1 MSGQVSDLVISRSI
15 WQCSV
20 RWELADRLAT
30 CLNVAFG
37 DAVHTVPG
45 NTTDRILFHN
55 KRALTSREPRLQL
68 CYERCPALCK
78 PSNYPTYGCCVCS
91 SAETIQAYI
100 YAIVMHYSR
109 VVKCR
114 RICRVT
120 ACSHLSTNVAD
131 TIKTSPTSCRT
142 AGRHFWRSTNH
153 CKRRSATPIR
163 LARARLACF
172 DWQVAHKNFC
182 WRHLSATNVGKCEER
197 IERVNT
203 IHTRCG
209 VTECDIW
216 MMNDAVTLRCLW
228 SWVCHIRQRLSALT
242 VDFSCVCCATARHL
256 MYLWHL

>member
-1 MSGQVSDLVISRSI
+1 MSFYIRKPGNGSGLFFDTSSPHVAWSRPLTRFRNYLEAGSCLWSIHLLRSRPGGHFHVWSGVRSSNKSIDLTVQRPVGVGWQISHMSERSI
-15 WQCSV
+15 W
-20 RWELADRLAT
+20 RRGPYGT
-30 CLNVAFG
+30 
-37 DAVHTVPG
+37 G

-172 DWQVAHKNFC
+172 DW
-182 WRHLSATNVGKCEER
+182 
-197 IERVNT
+197 
-203 IHTRCG
+203 
-209 VTECDIW
+209 
-216 MMNDAVTLRCLW
+216 
-228 SWVCHIRQRLSALT
+228 
-242 VDFSCVCCATARHL
+242 
-256 MYLWHL
+256 